1 MWMYNSNLR
10 ITISVISW
18 VLWLIN
24 SLTSFLI
31 VCYPE
36 LVFFMEERTSC
47 NIITALKYKSKQ
59 SVYYYTRR
67 NYSNLSACIYLSLLS
82 PTRFLSCMT
91 HSTTRLYNQFI
102 AASRI
107 NSRWSLF
114 SICELI
120 YLTCTAFVNIPKRR
134 DLKRCKTRLVSK
146 LPSIKYFC
154 IL

>member
-1 MWMYNSNLR
+1 MYNSNLR
-10 ITISVISW
+10 ITMPVIWSV
-18 VLWLIN
+18 LQHIN

-36 LVFFMEERTSC
+36 LVSFMEERTSC
-47 NIITALKYKSKQ
+47 NIITTLKYKSKQ
-59 SVYYYTRR
+59 SVHYTRR
-67 NYSNLSACIYLSLLS
+67 NYSNLSACIYLSLLLQ
-82 PTRFLSCMT
+82 TRFLSCMT
-91 HSTTRLYNQFI
+91 HSTTRFYNQFI
-102 AASRI
+102 AASRM

-120 YLTCTAFVNIPKRR
+120 YLTCTPFVNIPQRR

>member
-1 MWMYNSNLR
+1 MYNSNLR
-10 ITISVISW
+10 ITMPVIWSV
-18 VLWLIN
+18 LQHIN

-47 NIITALKYKSKQ
+47 NIITTLKYKSKQ
-59 SVYYYTRR
+59 SVYYARR
-67 NYSNLSACIYLSLLS
+67 NYSNLSACVYLSLLS

-102 AASRI
+102 AASRM

-114 SICELI
+114 SICELL
-120 YLTCTAFVNIPKRR
+120 YLTCTAFVNFPRRR

-146 LPSIKYFC
+146 LPSIKYLC
-154 IL
+154 I

>member
-1 MWMYNSNLR
+1 MYNSNLR
-10 ITISVISW
+10 ITMPVIWSV
-18 VLWLIN
+18 LQHIN

-36 LVFFMEERTSC
+36 LVSFMEERTSC
-47 NIITALKYKSKQ
+47 NIITTLKYKSKQ
-59 SVYYYTRR
+59 SVHYTRR
-67 NYSNLSACIYLSLLS
+67 NYSNLSACIYLSLLLQ
-82 PTRFLSCMT
+82 TRFLSSMT
-91 HSTTRLYNQFI
+91 HSTTRFYNQFI
-102 AASRI
+102 AASRM

-120 YLTCTAFVNIPKRR
+120 YLTCTPFVNVPQRR